1 MKHYFSELVKQSV
14 SRATESTLSI
24 LGISDPAL
32 RTHLSDQMRSDCG
45 ANEAFLAP
53 PLFEHTFGWEFAD
66 VKISDLKSNLL
77 SEAVINALND
87 ESNGRY
93 RFEAQFNPFKHQLI
107 AWKTLLSEQA
117 QSVVVTSGTGS
128 GKTECFMVPVLED
141 LYREFKEKKAPL
153 VGVRALFLYP
163 LNALINSQQERL
175 DAWTKHFGN
184 GIRYCLYNGNTENSE
199 NKMRKAQLEKP
210 NEVLSRELM
219 RKEPAPI
226 LVTNGT
232 MLEYMLVRQI
242 DASIIERS
250 RQEKSL
256 RWIVL
261 DEAHSYIG
269 SQAAELAL
277 QLRRV
282 LQAFGVDAKNV
293 RFVATSATIA
303 GADAQKQLTRY
314 LADLAGVEPKQI
326 KVIGG
331 RRVIPEIDFVEDN
344 HRTLDELIVID
355 PDGEPGQE
363 KQIDTEVSTAR
374 FSALAASPIA
384 RTIRDVIVSSL
395 KPLTLDDI
403 KNQIAERLQKDKLS
417 SEELLRWFDLLTG
430 TKPNKY
436 SEAFLKVRAH
446 FFQRMTHGLWSCID
460 KNCRC
465 KKGTSLEVSWPFG
478 NVYSV
483 HRQHCECGAP
493 VLELTFCM
501 ECNEPHLF
509 GRDKKGVLTQW
520 TNQSNDEFS
529 LLQESVEEGDSVLQD
544 VSDQSESS
552 SNYPEVFG
560 SKIDEEHYYGQTN
573 ISFDGVIGSIA
584 DGGYSLT
591 HSLSK
596 EQICC
601 ECSYS
606 GYSGGSPFRRA
617 MLGAPFYI
625 ANVVPTMLEFCPD
638 YEMEKGETVGAQ
650 SLPARGRRLITFTD
664 SRQGTARLS
673 VRMQQEAE
681 RSKLRGAI
689 VEVLIKKQQDS
700 LISNDEAEN
709 IPPEILK
716 QVIHDI
722 RMQAE
727 KYRKYGLGDSAEK
740 EEQKALEL
748 EQGVQKPKLAD
759 IGWDEMVRALAAK
772 SEFKGSMLLY
782 NQYMSPEVFR
792 DVDGSLKL
800 ADMLLFREF
809 SRRPKRQNNCE
820 TQGLIKIGY
829 SGLELIKN
837 CPENWQKYGFTLQ
850 DWLDFI
856 KVALDFYVRENN
868 FLRVEESGWLKWI
881 GSKFASKDLINPES
895 EEFDEGRIRKW
906 PQIKGVQLNRLIK
919 LLSIAA
925 NVDASNNHDKDVI
938 NSWLKSCW
946 QDITKTAHILEVDDK
961 KYALNRKKITFSL
974 VTKAFVCPITN
985 KLIDTTFKGV
995 TPYLPRKISEHKKYL
1010 CQQIDFP
1017 ELWDIKATEIS
1028 YQKDLTFIREQVE
1041 DNSKIN
1047 ALRAQNLWTDINDR
1061 AVEGGFYYRTAEHS
1075 AQQSAERLNDY
1086 EDLFKKGKI
1095 NVLNCST
1102 TMEMGVDIGGIAAVV
1117 MNNVPPHPANYLQ
1130 RAGRA
1135 GRSKESRAISY
1146 TLCKDNPHDQQVFHN
1161 PKWPFVTLIPAP
1173 YVAFNS
1179 ERLVQRHV
1187 NSFLLAQ
1194 FLKFEVG
1201 STSKEKTSLNLE
1213 WFYLPVGES
1222 ICERFLAWL
1231 SSITNQWDTNI
1242 QTLVRG
1248 TVLANTSSHRL
1259 RVKAFETISKLKEQW
1274 IKEYTYLQN
1283 ELATA
1288 VEGTPYA
1295 YRMSVEKCRLGNEYL
1310 LRELAAKSFLP
1321 SYGFPTDVV
1330 NFDNNNI
1337 EDFLRE
1343 KNKNKTPKEDRDD
1356 NVSRYRGL
1364 PSRNLAVGIREYA
1377 PGADIVL
1384 DGRVFRSGG
1393 VSLHWHNVTNTGVNE
1408 AQKFDFAWRC
1418 DCCGQTGYEIDVSA
1432 SMIDMT
1438 CSNPECGA
1446 LIKSQHIR
1454 KVLQPAGFVTD
1465 FYHAPTNDI
1474 SSQKFIPVE
1483 PAWVSVGNATPI
1495 ILPNNLGYMASNPEG
1510 TVFQHSSGVNG
1521 KGYALCMVCGKAESM
1536 TKDDE
1541 FPRALH
1547 PSVPHRPL
1555 KVVKKDQKGEG
1566 LITCEGSGALMPN
1579 VHLGCHTKTDVFELV
1594 LKHPVR
1600 NEYIFDNPE
1609 GLAVSTTLAVALR
1622 SAIADVLGISTSEL
1636 GYAVRPAIVE
1646 NSHHA
1651 MVIQIYDSIS
1661 GGAGFA
1667 SSANH
1672 HIQILLSKM
1681 INNLHCDKC
1690 ESACS
1695 DCLLES
1701 DTRFDI
1707 NNIDRI
1713 LALKWLGNDFTLFN
1727 RLPPELTVFIEAQY
1741 QPYSLEQSIRYH
1753 INQGAQEIILWLDS
1767 DSSEWDLAHPLFKRR
1782 VINYLHADNLK
1793 VRLVIPGVKYDSEME
1808 EELWLLQKVGV
1819 ELCRV
1824 KSNKNGIAAQLINCE
1839 RVTTIAT
1846 SGLAN
1851 LCPGEK
1857 WHSAGGVVVSTT
1869 KEPLVQSVEF
1879 KLELNPKTNSSDLI
1893 HDSIEVDTEFNGKFD
1908 GFGQRF
1914 WMLLIKKDEQ
1924 LTKWIANNQLK
1935 SINYSDRYIQ
1945 SPQALLFI
1953 TQIIGAICQVKSEVE
1968 SIRIETLFHEKD
1980 REGRFLHNDWGC
1992 QQDFI
1997 ESYEYWLEH
2006 KTKMK
2011 PEFVC
2016 NTQRSDI
2023 AHRRKLTLEFA
2034 SGEKLIVKFDQG
2046 VGYWK
2051 LKDSDSKY
2059 ETVRFDFAAQL
2070 AEQLSLLQRLEKSLV
2085 VKNSEEWSTDITYK
2099 IM

>member
-1 MKHYFSELVKQSV
+1 MNRYFSELVKQSV

-32 RTHLSDQMRSDCG
+32 RTHLSQQMKSDCG
-45 ANEAFLAP
+45 ADEAFLAP

-66 VKISDLKSNLL
+66 VKIADLKSNLL
-77 SEAVINALND
+77 SEVVINALD
-87 ESNGRY
+87 DKSNGRY
-93 RFEAQFNPFKHQLI
+93 QFKSEYSPFKHQLQ
-107 AWKTLLSEQA
+107 AWQALLAENA

-141 LYREFKEKKAPL
+141 LYREFKEKKSPL

-175 DAWTKHFGN
+175 DAWTKHFDN

-242 DASIIERS
+242 DAPIIERS

-282 LQAFGVDAKNV
+282 LQAFGVEAKNV

-303 GADAQKQLTRY
+303 GADAQEQLTRY
-314 LADLAGVEPKQI
+314 LADLAGVEPTQI

-331 RRVIPEIDFVEDN
+331 RRVIPEIDFVEESS
-344 HRTLDELIVID
+344 RPLDELMAIE
-355 PDGEPGQE
+355 PEGEPGQE
-363 KQIDTEVSTAR
+363 KEIDPEVSAAR
-374 FSALAASPIA
+374 FNALAASPIA
-384 RTIRDVIVSSL
+384 RTIREVIVSSP
-395 KPLTLDDI
+395 KPLTLDEI
-403 KNQIAERLQKDKLS
+403 QYQISERLPQGKLS

-430 TKPNKY
+430 TKPNKDA
-436 SEAFLKVRAH
+436 EAFLKVRAH

-460 KNCRC
+460 KNCSS
-465 KKGTSLEVSWPFG
+465 KKGTPLEANWPFG
-478 NVYSV
+478 KVYSV
-483 HRQHCECGAP
+483 HRQTCECGAP
-493 VLELTFCM
+493 VLELTFCT

-520 TNQSNDEFS
+520 TSQSNDEFS
-529 LLQESVEEGDSVLQD
+529 LQHESGDEGDNNLQD
-544 VSDQSESS
+544 VTEQNESTA
-552 SNYPEVFG
+552 NFPEVFG
-560 SKIDEEHYYGQTN
+560 SKIDEDKQFSLTTIG
-573 ISFDGVIGSIA
+573 FDNRIGVTI
-584 DGGYSLT
+584 DEGYSLT
-591 HSLSK
+591 HSEK
-596 EQICC
+596 VQVCC
-601 ECSYS
+601 GCNYA

-689 VEVLIKKQQDS
+689 IEILTKKQ
-700 LISNDEAEN
+700 L
-709 IPPEILK
+709 EILAHES
-716 QVIHDI
+716 QSSEDETP
-722 RMQAE
+722 E
-727 KYRKYGLGDSAEK
+727 KLRKRAIAFRSINENELADK
-740 EEQKALEL
+740 LEL
-748 EQGVQKPKLAD
+748 QAKAKESGVSTVKSVLVT
-759 IGWDEMVRALAAK
+759 WDEMVHALAAK

-792 DVDGSLKL
+792 DDDGSLKL

-809 SRRPKRQNNCE
+809 ARRPKRQNNCE
-820 TQGLIKIGY
+820 TQGLVKIGY
-829 SGLELIKN
+829 SGLEVIKN
-837 CPENWQKYGFTLQ
+837 CPEHWQKYGFTLQ

-868 FLRVEESGWLKWI
+868 FLRVEKNGWLKWI

-925 NVDASNNHDKDVI
+925 NIDVNNNYGKDII

-946 QDITKTAHILEVDDK
+946 LDITKTAHILEVDDK
-961 KYALNRKKITFSL
+961 KYALNRKKITFSF
-974 VTKAFVCPITN
+974 VAKAFVCPITN
-985 KLIDTTFKGV
+985 KIIDTTFKGI
-995 TPYLPRKISEHKKYL
+995 TPYLPRKILDPKKYI

-1017 ELWDIKATEIS
+1017 ELWNVKTTEIS

-1041 DNSKIN
+1041 ENSKIKT
-1047 ALRAQNLWTDINDR
+1047 LREQNLWTDINDR

-1102 TMEMGVDIGGIAAVV
+1102 TMEMGVDIGGITAVV

-1146 TLCKDNPHDQQVFHN
+1146 TLCKGNPHDQQVFHN

-1179 ERLVQRHV
+1179 QRLVQRHV

-1194 FLKFEVG
+1194 FLKYEVG
-1201 STSKEKTSLNLE
+1201 NTTKEKTSLNLE

-1242 QTLVRG
+1242 QALVRG
-1248 TVLANTSSHRL
+1248 TVLANSSPHRL
-1259 RVKAFETISKLKEQW
+1259 RIKAFETISKLKDQW
-1274 IKEYTYLQN
+1274 VKEYTYLEN
-1283 ELATA
+1283 ELATSA
-1288 VEGTPYA
+1288 EGTPYA
-1295 YRMSVEKCRLGNEYL
+1295 YRVKVEKYRLGNEYL

-1321 SYGFPTDVV
+1321 GYGFPTDVV

-1343 KNKNKTPKEDRDD
+1343 KKKDKTPKEDRDD
-1356 NVSRYRGL
+1356 NVSRYKGL

-1377 PGADIVL
+1377 PGAEIVL

-1393 VSLHWHNVTNTGVNE
+1393 VSLHWHNVTDTGVNE
-1408 AQKFDFAWRC
+1408 AQKFDLAWRC
-1418 DCCGQTGYEIDVSA
+1418 DCCGQTGYETDVSV
-1432 SMIDMT
+1432 SGVDMY
-1438 CSNPECGA
+1438 CSNPECNEK
-1446 LIKSQHIR
+1446 IKGQHKR
-1454 KVLQPAGFVTD
+1454 QVLQPAGFVTD
-1465 FYHAPTNDI
+1465 FYSPLTNDI
-1474 SSQKFIPVE
+1474 TSQQFIPVE
-1483 PAWVSVGNATPI
+1483 PAWVSVGGATPVM
-1495 ILPNNLGYMASNPEG
+1495 LPNNIGYMTSNTEG
-1510 TVFQHSSGVNG
+1510 TIFQHSSGTSRE
-1521 KGYALCMVCGKAESM
+1521 GYALCMVCGRAESM
-1536 TKDDE
+1536 DKNGDYPKSLNPIKE
-1541 FPRALH
+1541 HF
-1547 PSVPHRPL
+1547 PL
-1555 KVVKKDQKGEG
+1555 KCAKKDLKGEG
-1566 LITCEGSGALMPN
+1566 KIPCEGSGALMPN

-1600 NEYIFDNPE
+1600 NEYILENSE
-1609 GLAVSTTLAVALR
+1609 GRTISTTLAVALR
-1622 SAIADVLGISTSEL
+1622 SALAGVLGISTSEL
-1636 GYAVRPAIVE
+1636 GYAVRPAIIE

-1672 HIQILLSKM
+1672 HIQDLLSKM
-1681 INNLHCDKC
+1681 IHNLHCDKC
-1690 ESACS
+1690 ETACS

-1707 NNIDRI
+1707 DNIDRK
-1713 LALKWLGNDFTLFN
+1713 LALEWLGNDFSLFN
-1727 RLPPELTVFIEAQY
+1727 RLPSELNEYIDAQY

-1753 INQGAQEIILWLDS
+1753 INQGAQEITLWLNT
-1767 DSSEWDLAHPLFKRR
+1767 DSSEWDLAHPIFKRQI
-1782 VINYLHADNLK
+1782 VNYLHSDNLT
-1793 VRLVIPGVKYDSEME
+1793 VRLVIPEVKYDGEVE
-1808 EELWLLQKVGV
+1808 EELWLLQKLGV
-1819 ELCRV
+1819 ELCRG
-1824 KSNKNGIAAQLINCE
+1824 KAHKKGIAAQLRSNE
-1839 RVTTIAT
+1839 RLTTLAT
-1846 SGLAN
+1846 TEPAN
-1851 LCPGEK
+1851 LCPGDR
-1857 WHSAGGVVVSTT
+1857 WLTAGGVVISTIQ
-1869 KEPLVQSVEF
+1869 EPLGQFIEF
-1879 KLELNPKTNSSDLI
+1879 KIEQKAQNANLI
-1893 HDSIEVDTEFNGKFD
+1893 QDTIEVDTEFNGPFTQ
-1908 GFGQRF
+1908 FGEKF
-1914 WMLLIKKDEQ
+1914 WMHLINKDEH
-1924 LTKWIANNQLK
+1924 LTKWIAKNQLT
-1935 SINYSDRYIQ
+1935 SVNYTDRYIQ
-1945 SPQALLFI
+1945 NPQSLLFVS
-1953 TQIIGAICQVKSEVE
+1953 QIIGAICKAKSEVQT
-1968 SIRIETLFHEKD
+1968 IKVETLFNEKE
-1980 REGRFLHNDWGC
+1980 REGRYLHNDWQY

-1997 ESYEYWLEH
+1997 EAYENWLLF
-2006 KTKMK
+2006 KTNIK

-2016 NTQRSDI
+2016 TSERAEI

-2034 SGEKLIVKFDQG
+2034 SGEKLAVKFDQG

-2051 LKDSDSKY
+2051 LKEVESRFD
-2059 ETVRFDFAAQL
+2059 TVRFDFRSQL
-2070 AEQLSLLQRLEKSLV
+2070 VEQLGELKRLEANMV
-2085 VKNSEEWSTDITYK
+2085 VKNSEVWSTDITYK
-2099 IM
+2099 QL

>member
-1 MKHYFSELVKQSV
+1 MNRYFSELVKQSV

-32 RTHLSDQMRSDCG
+32 RTHLSQQMKSDCG
-45 ANEAFLAP
+45 ADEAFLAP

-66 VKISDLKSNLL
+66 VKIADLKSNLL
-77 SEAVINALND
+77 SEVVINALD
-87 ESNGRY
+87 DKSNGRY
-93 RFEAQFNPFKHQLI
+93 QFKSEYSPFKHQLQ
-107 AWKTLLSEQA
+107 AWQALLAENA

-141 LYREFKEKKAPL
+141 LYREFKEKKSPL

-175 DAWTKHFGN
+175 DAWTKHFEN
-184 GIRYCLYNGNTENSE
+184 GVRYCLYNGNTENSE
-199 NKMRKAQLEKP
+199 NKMRKAQLERP

-219 RKEPAPI
+219 RREPAPI

-242 DASIIERS
+242 DAPIIEIS

-282 LQAFGVDAKNV
+282 LQAFGVEAKNV

-303 GADAQKQLTRY
+303 GADAQEQLTKY
-314 LADLAGVEPKQI
+314 LADLAGVAPTQI

-331 RRVIPEIDFVEDN
+331 RRVIPEIDFLEDSAL
-344 HRTLDELIVID
+344 TLDELLAIQ
-355 PDGEPGQE
+355 PEGEPVKKG
-363 KQIDTEVSTAR
+363 KSDPEVSLLRFDALKASAVAR
-374 FSALAASPIA
+374 A
-384 RTIRDVIVSSL
+384 IRDVIVSSS
-395 KPLTLDDI
+395 KPLTLDEI
-403 KNQIAERLQKDKLS
+403 NREVAARLGKPALS
-417 SEELLRWFDLLTG
+417 ADELLRWLDLLTG
-430 TKPNKY
+430 TKPDSD
-436 SEAFLKVRAH
+436 SEAFLKLRAH
-446 FFQRMTHGLWSCID
+446 FFQRMMQGLWSCID
-460 KNCRC
+460 KHCSF
-465 KKGTSLEVSWPFG
+465 KKGTPLETSWPFG

-483 HRQHCECGAP
+483 HRQRCECGAP
-493 VLELTFCM
+493 VLELAFCT
-501 ECNEPHLF
+501 ECNEPHLL

-529 LLQESVEEGDSVLQD
+529 LQQESAEEGDDALPD
-544 VSDQSESS
+544 VSEQRA
-552 SNYPEVFG
+552 NYPEVFG
-560 SKIDEEHYYGQTN
+560 SKIDEEHYFGHTT
-573 ISFDGVIGSIA
+573 ISQDELIGSTA
-584 DGGYSLT
+584 DEGYSLT
-591 HSLSK
+591 HSLTK

-601 ECSYS
+601 ECDYS

-638 YEMEKGETVGAQ
+638 YEMEKGESVGTQ

-689 VEVLIKKQQDS
+689 IEVLREKQLSNSTPSDQPNEGVSPDALREQAKTLRS
-700 LISNDEAEN
+700 LGMSEMADQLLSKAEAMESGASLMSLVN
-709 IPPEILK
+709 
-716 QVIHDI
+716 V
-722 RMQAE
+722 
-727 KYRKYGLGDSAEK
+727 S
-740 EEQKALEL
+740 
-748 EQGVQKPKLAD
+748 
-759 IGWDEMVRALAAK
+759 WDDMVHALAAK
-772 SEFKGSMLLY
+772 ADFKGSMLIY
-782 NQYMSPEVFR
+782 NQYMSPEVFKQT
-792 DVDGSLKL
+792 DGSIKL

-809 SRRPKRQNNCE
+809 ARRPKRQNNSE
-820 TQGLIKIGY
+820 TQGLIKVSY
-829 SGLELIKN
+829 AGLEKIKI
-837 CPENWQKYGFTLQ
+837 CPEHWQKYGFTLN
-850 DWLDFI
+850 DWIDFN
-856 KVALDFYVRENN
+856 KVALDFHVRENN
-868 FLRVEESGWLKWI
+868 FLRIEENGWLKWI
-881 GSKFASKDLINPES
+881 GSKFSSKSLRTPES
-895 EEFDEGRIRKW
+895 EDFDEGRVKKW
-906 PQIKGVQLNRLIK
+906 PQVKGNQLSRLVK
-919 LLSIAA
+919 LLSIA
-925 NVDASNNHDKDVI
+925 SNIDPESNTGKDI
-938 NSWLKSCW
+938 LNGWLKASW
-946 QDITKTAHILEVDDK
+946 NDVTSTARILVADGNMF
-961 KYALNRKKITFSL
+961 ALDRKKILFSFA
-974 VTKAFVCPITN
+974 TKVFICPVTN
-985 KLIDTTFKGV
+985 KIIDTTFKGI
-995 TPYLPRKISEHKKYL
+995 TPYLPRKVVNAQQYI
-1010 CQQIDFP
+1010 CQNIDYP
-1017 ELWDIKATEIS
+1017 ELWHFDAS
-1028 YQKDLTFIREQVE
+1028 QHDFQKGLSLI
-1041 DNSKIN
+1041 
-1047 ALRAQNLWTDINDR
+1047 RAQVKDDKNIHELRERNLWTDINDR

-1102 TMEMGVDIGGIAAVV
+1102 TMEMGVDIGGITAVV

-1146 TLCKDNPHDQQVFHN
+1146 TLCKGNPHDQQVFHN

-1194 FLKFEVG
+1194 FLKYEVG
-1201 STSKEKTSLNLE
+1201 NTTKEKTSLNLE
-1213 WFYLPVGES
+1213 WFYLPVNES

-1231 SSITNQWDTNI
+1231 SSTTNQWDTNI
-1242 QTLVRG
+1242 QTLVRS

-1259 RVKAFETISKLKEQW
+1259 RVKAFETMSRLKDQW
-1274 IKEYTYLQN
+1274 VKEYSYLEN

-1295 YRMSVEKCRLGNEYL
+1295 YRMNIEKYRLGNEYL

-1321 SYGFPTDVV
+1321 GYGFPTDVV

-1377 PGADIVL
+1377 PGAEIVL

-1393 VSLHWHNVTNTGVNE
+1393 VSLHWHNVTDTGANE
-1408 AQKFDFAWRC
+1408 AQKFDLAWRC

-1432 SMIDMT
+1432 SMMDMT

-1446 LIKSQHIR
+1446 LIKPQHIR

-1495 ILPNNLGYMASNPEG
+1495 TLPNNIGYMASNSEG
-1510 TVFQHSSGVNG
+1510 TVFQHSSGVNEN
-1521 KGYALCMVCGKAESM
+1521 GYALCMVCGKAESM
-1536 TKDDE
+1536 TKNNE
-1541 FPRALH
+1541 FPRELH
-1547 PSVPHRPL
+1547 PSIPHRPL
-1555 KVVKKDQKGEG
+1555 KVVKKDLKGDG
-1566 LITCEGSGALMPN
+1566 MITCEGSGALMSN

-1600 NEYIFDNPE
+1600 NEYILDNSE
-1609 GLAVSTTLAVALR
+1609 GRTIATTLAVALR
-1622 SAIADVLGISTSEL
+1622 AAIADVLGISTSEL
-1636 GYAVRPAIVE
+1636 GYAVRPAIIE

-1672 HIQILLSKM
+1672 HIQELL
-1681 INNLHCDKC
+1681 INMTHNLHCDKC
-1690 ESACS
+1690 ETACS

-1707 NNIDRI
+1707 DNIDRK
-1713 LALKWLGNDFTLFN
+1713 LALEWLGNDFTLFN
-1727 RLPPELTVFIEAQY
+1727 RLPSELNDFIDAQY
-1741 QPYSLEQSIRYH
+1741 QPYALEQSIRYH
-1753 INQGAQEIILWLDS
+1753 INQGAQEITLWLNS
-1767 DSSEWDLAHPLFKRR
+1767 DSSEWDLAHPIFKRQI
-1782 VINYLHADNLK
+1782 INYLHSDNLK
-1793 VRLVIPGVKYDSEME
+1793 VRLIIPEMKYDGEVE
-1808 EELWLLQKVGV
+1808 EELWLLQKLGV
-1819 ELCRV
+1819 ELYRA
-1824 KSNKNGIAAQLINCE
+1824 KTNKKGMAAQLINNE
-1839 RVTTIAT
+1839 RVMTIAT
-1846 SGLAN
+1846 SDVEN

-1857 WHSAGGVVVSTT
+1857 WHSAGGVVISTIKESLVSTT
-1869 KEPLVQSVEF
+1869 SC
-1879 KLELNPKTNSSDLI
+1879 KLEVQTKNTKFI
-1893 HDSIEVDTEFNGKFD
+1893 QDSIEVDTEFNGPFNKF
-1908 GFGQRF
+1908 GEKF
-1914 WMLLIKKDEQ
+1914 WMHLFKNEQLIKFVA
-1924 LTKWIANNQLK
+1924 ANHLS
-1935 SINYSDRYIQ
+1935 SIHYTDRYIQ
-1945 SPQALLFI
+1945 NPQSMLFI
-1953 TQIIGAICQVKSEVE
+1953 SEIISSLCQVKKEVE
-1968 SIRIETLFHEKD
+1968 SIKIETLFHNKD
-1980 REGRFLHNDWGC
+1980 SLGYYLNHDW
-1992 QQDFI
+1992 QDQDDFVNA
-1997 ESYEYWLEH
+1997 YEVWIEH
-2006 KTKMK
+2006 KTKKK
-2011 PEFVC
+2011 PQFIC
-2016 NTQRSDI
+2016 HTQRSDI
-2023 AHRRKLTLEFA
+2023 AHRRKLTLEFD
-2034 SGEKLIVKFDQG
+2034 SGEKLIIKFDQG

-2051 LKDSDSKY
+2051 LNESGSKY
-2059 ETVRFDFAAQL
+2059 PMVKFNFGSDLQYQL
-2070 AEQLSLLQRLEKSLV
+2070 GTLQSLEGSLL
-2085 VKNSEEWSTDITYK
+2085 VKNSEDWSTDITYLQG
-2099 IM
+2099 